1 MIKAPWYR
9 PEEDVEFTLFAAEQT
24 KIEELIN
31 RLAKEE
37 DPNDFWRQRMI
48 CRELDLN
55 LDDLTDDE
63 IHYIEKEVA
72 RRWSM

>member
-9 PEEDVEFTLFAAEQT
+9 PEEDAEFTLFAAEQT

-37 DPNDFWRQRMI
+37 DPNDFWRQRII

-63 IHYIEKEVA
+63 IHYIEEEVA

>member
-9 PEEDVEFTLFAAEQT
+9 PEEDVEFTLFAARQT

-31 RLAKEE
+31 RLAKE
-37 DPNDFWRQRMI
+37 DPNDFWRQRII

-55 LDDLTDDE
+55 LDDLTDNE
-63 IHYIEKEVA
+63 IHYIEEEVA

>member
-9 PEEDVEFTLFAAEQT
+9 PEEDVVFTLFAAEQT

-31 RLAKEE
+31 RLAQEE

-63 IHYIEKEVA
+63 IHYIEEEIA
-72 RRWSM
+72 RRRNM

>member
-9 PEEDVEFTLFAAEQT
+9 PEEDVVFTLFAAEQT

-55 LDDLTDDE
+55 LDDLTDNE
-63 IHYIEKEVA
+63 IHYIEEEVA
-72 RRWSM
+72 RRWSV